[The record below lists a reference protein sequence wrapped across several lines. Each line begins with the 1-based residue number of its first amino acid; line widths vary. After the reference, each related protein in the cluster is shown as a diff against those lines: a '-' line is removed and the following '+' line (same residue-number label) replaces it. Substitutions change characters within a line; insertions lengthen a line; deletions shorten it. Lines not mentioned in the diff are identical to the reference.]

1 MGYCRV
7 LIIDDE
13 LITRQ
18 GIKHMMLWEKEG
30 FQIVGEA
37 SNGQEGLELV
47 EKLMPDIVLADI
59 VMPIINGID
68 FSFILHEKFPSVQL
82 IMLSSYDDFEY
93 VKATLLNGA
102 VDYVLKPTLNPEIL
116 LESLEKAVR
125 NIPGMKL
132 NKQEELSENRQLERY
147 LTGYQKTLDMDIL
160 KNRFPYMQYAVLAV
174 DLKSA
179 CENNRH
185 LVERIRRWIVKAWD
199 GEKSYKYMAA
209 FIEEDIMCCIF
220 NFLKKDEAKLK
231 RDIQS
236 VADKVTRVAD
246 KAFFVMSESF
256 TELDLLRECFQRDI
270 CPCLKQRFY
279 FPERNLV
286 YKGEIPTTVKIE
298 RFEYDQ
304 FTELLNNKMYD
315 KSLKLLRD
323 YTNYLCQNR
332 YDEYL
337 AKNLIKNLLYNFLMD
352 VEEDGVDS
360 ERLRGEYFRQIDKTD
375 NVNEFLECLEQIY
388 RGLNDMVTSVTVE
401 DGRIRE
407 IKAYIWEHSGEKL
420 DLAEIADVFGFNYH
434 YISSYFNQHISEGC
448 SGYLNKIRI
457 EKACTLL
464 RDRKIPIA
472 DISGEVGYS
481 NHGYFCRVFKKM
493 TGKTPSQYRHSMKEW
508 KI

>member
-59 VMPIINGID
+59 VMPVINGID
-68 FSFILHEKFPSVQL
+68 FSFILHEKFPAVQL

-93 VKATLLNGA
+93 VKTTLLNGA

-116 LESLEKAVR
+116 LKALEKAVR

-132 NKQEELSENRQLERY
+132 DKQNGLSENQQLERY
-147 LTGYQKTLDMDIL
+147 LTGFQKTLDMDSI
-160 KNRFPYMQYAVLAV
+160 KARFPYMQYVIMAI
-174 DLKSA
+174 DLKTA
-179 CENNRH
+179 CENNRR
-185 LVERIRRWIVKAWD
+185 LVERVRNWIINIWEDEVP
-199 GEKSYKYMAA
+199 YKYMATC
-209 FIEEDIMCCIF
+209 IEDDILCMIF
-220 NFLKKDEAKLK
+220 NFLKKDEKRLK
-231 RDIQS
+231 QDIQS
-236 VADKVTRVAD
+236 TADKVMQVAE
-246 KAFFVMSESF
+246 KTFFVLSEPF
-256 TELDLLRECFQRDI
+256 TELELLRDHFMKEV

-279 FPERNLV
+279 FPGRNLV
-286 YKGEIPTTVKIE
+286 SVRELSAPAKIE
-298 RFEYDQ
+298 RFEYDR
-304 FTELLNNKMYD
+304 FSELLSSKMYD
-315 KSLKLLRD
+315 KSLQLLQD
-323 YTNYLCQNR
+323 YTKYLCENH

-360 ERLRGEYFRQIDKTD
+360 DRLKGEYFRKIDKTD
-375 NVNEFLECLEQIY
+375 NVNEFLEELGQIY
-388 RGLNDMVTSVTVE
+388 EELNEMVISVAVE
-401 DGRIRE
+401 DERIRE

-434 YISSYFNQHISEGC
+434 YISSYFNQYISEGF

-472 DISGEVGYS
+472 DVSGEVGYS

-508 KI
+508 KV